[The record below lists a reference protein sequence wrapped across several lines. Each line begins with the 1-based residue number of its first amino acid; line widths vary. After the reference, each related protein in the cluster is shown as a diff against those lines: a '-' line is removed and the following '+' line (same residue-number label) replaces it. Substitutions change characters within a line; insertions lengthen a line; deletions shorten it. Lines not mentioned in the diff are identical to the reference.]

1 MYPKVGIFLYFCSV
15 ISPGRGLEIS
25 FLSIYIMLKYLF
37 ISGLALMTVCC
48 SCSQSASQQGSTS
61 SAEKAVQTRATSP
74 QFCADSA
81 FYYVKQQLDFGPRVP
96 GSDAQQEC
104 ATWLENELTRKGA
117 IVKVQR
123 TEATAYDGTKLPVI
137 NIVGSYKPEAKM
149 RVLLMSHWDCRH
161 VADND
166 PDASKRQQPVD
177 GANDGASG
185 VGVLLELA
193 RLASNQLPQVG
204 IDIFLTDV
212 EDYGAPDDWKGSHDE
227 KWWAMGTQLWCQQA
241 QKEGY
246 RAQYGILLDMVG
258 APDAT
263 FYREYYSERYAS
275 TYVDQIWRTAAEL
288 GYGQLFVNRQGGGV
302 TDDHVFVNKILGVPT
317 VDVIDTR
324 PDSNDG
330 SFYPYWHTTED
341 TLDKLSAETMQKV
354 GNVLVKLL
362 W

>member
-1 MYPKVGIFLYFCSV
+1 MSVLYLKMGIFSYFCSQEDAKNRTLLV
-15 ISPGRGLEIS
+15 
-25 FLSIYIMLKYLF
+25 FQMLKYLF

-48 SCSQSASQQGSTS
+48 SCSQSTSQSNATKTS
-61 SAEKAVQTRATSP
+61 QTRAATETAKP
-74 QFCADSA
+74 KFNADSA
-81 FYYVKQQLDFGPRVP
+81 LYYVKQQLDFGPRVP
-96 GSDAQQEC
+96 GSEAQQLC
-104 ATWLENELTRKGA
+104 GSWLEKELIRHGA
-117 IVKVQR
+117 DVKVQR
-123 TEATAYDGTKLPVI
+123 TEATAYNGTKLPVI
-137 NIVGSYKPEAKM
+137 NLVGSYNPEAKM
-149 RVLLMSHWDCRH
+149 RVLLISHWDCRH

-166 PDASKRQQPVD
+166 PDVSKRNQPVD

-193 RLASNQLPQVG
+193 RLAKEKLPQVG

-227 KWWAMGTQLWCQQA
+227 KWWGMGTQLWCQQA
-241 QKEGY
+241 VKDGY

-275 TYVDQIWRTAAEL
+275 SYVDQIWQTAAGM
-288 GYGQLFVNRQGGGV
+288 GYGQIFINQRGGGI
-302 TDDHVFVNKILGVPT
+302 TDDHVFINQILGVPT
-317 VDVIDTR
+317 VDIIDTR
-324 PDSNDG
+324 MDQEG
-330 SFYPYWHTTED
+330 TFYPYWHTTGD
-341 TLDKLSAETMQKV
+341 TLDKLSAETLQKV